1 MKEIYEEIG
10 ISNIY
15 FDYEEE
21 THNLLNTYTEQLSS
35 KLPTEYFLYLL
46 ATSCSKV
53 GRKD

>member
-15 FDYEEE
+15 MDYEEE
-21 THNLLNTYTEQLSS
+21 THNLLNTYIQQLSS
-35 KLPTEYFLYLL
+35 NLPPEYFLYLL

-53 GRKD
+53 GRKH